1 MKAKILVVEDNPL
14 NMQMVRDI
22 LQYRGHRV
30 LEATTVEEGRERLSA
45 NLPDLVLVDIQI
57 PGGGGE
63 RLLRDIRADGRL
75 RHIPVIA
82 VTAFAMEGDQERFLK
97 AGFTAYISKPID
109 TRQFGPTVESFLPQD
124 GKTDA

>member
-1 MKAKILVVEDNPL
+1 MKANILVVEDNPL

-22 LQYRGHRV
+22 LQYRGHNV
-30 LEATTVEEGRERLSA
+30 LEATTVDEGRQRLAA
-45 NLPDLVLVDIQI
+45 NLPDLILVDIQI

-82 VTAFAMEGDQERFLK
+82 VTAFAMEGDQDRFLQ

-109 TRQFGPTVESFLPQD
+109 TRQFGPTVESFLPKERR
-124 GKTDA
+124 GNA